1 MAKDV
6 RKEQLVLLKFEQ
18 KLAGLAAFLAA
29 SSATVASAADKI
41 NGEATMKAY
50 QDIQVALVQLADVTS
65 AAHQSLQ
72 GTVAE
77 LGVRVLEAS
86 GGTPKAS
93 TAEVV
98 RSVLGIG

>member
-18 KLAGLAAFLAA
+18 KLAGLAAFVAA
-29 SSATVASAADKI
+29 SSVTAASAADKI
-41 NGEATMKAY
+41 NGEATTKAY
-50 QDIQVALVQLADVTS
+50 ENIRDALVQLADVTA

-77 LGVRVLEAS
+77 LGLRALEAS

-93 TAEVV
+93 ASEVV